1 MSYILKREKYDKPLL
16 HCSENQGWLIK
27 GSHTIF
33 LPVGKQLW
41 AITEPW
47 DVRVKV
53 NVEIKSYLHPKAE
66 FLPQPLQ
73 QGIVFLAFKHF
84 RGEILIA
91 T

>member
-1 MSYILKREKYDKPLL
+1 MSLICEVDLIMSYILKQEKYDKPLL
-16 HCSENQGWLIK
+16 QCSENQGWLIK

-53 NVEIKSYLHPKAE
+53 NLEIKSYLHPKAE
-66 FLPQPLQ
+66 ISSTTSPTRNCLPS
-73 QGIVFLAFKHF
+73 F
-84 RGEILIA
+84 
-91 T
+91 